1 MQAIP
6 SDYVP
11 DEQERKAFPD
21 GKYKASGI
29 VWFKLDDRQNPVLVS
44 QKDGRMVGR
53 CYFKVANHEDNPPAS
68 LELSEMALLVK
79 AFGGDLTALPEIPT
93 LDKPGKVSAYMMAV
107 EKAIEDA
114 NKEIPIEVANGW
126 VDNGSIA
133 GMDVTGYSYF
143 SFDSIVPSKTGEIKP
158 SEGQWGPYF
167 LTRWKVLAGE
177 GGGPSPFT
185 GALFTD
191 LINYAVD
198 VAGGRPDWKRTPT
211 GGYTAAAV
219 CLCKVMTLTAPVMF
233 ENDYT
238 AKDPYNLL
246 PEWADAAE
254 RRKQVLKGIRNKN
267 EKGKLRTDWSSVE
280 PVYNFGV
287 SPRVESPQA
296 EVPRLTP
303 FSHNVAVSSMPPG
316 EDDAKA
322 RLILKRLLIMLT
334 GAEAFVGDTFD
345 TNAEGKRTAIA
356 YLGPLK
362 AAKIVPHG
370 MIKNMTWEH
379 VQAILENIKVPDEHD
394 VALTNLR
401 HELAAVG
408 IGADDGSSD
417 F

>member
-1 MQAIP
+1 MEAIP

-29 VWFKLDDRQNPVLVS
+29 TWFTLDDRQNPVLVS

-53 CYFKVANHEDNPPAS
+53 CYFKVANREDGPPMS
-68 LELSEMALLVK
+68 LELAEMPLLVK
-79 AFGGDLTALPEIPT
+79 AFGGDLTSLPEMPT
-93 LDKPGKVSAYMMAV
+93 LDKPGKVSQYMFAV
-107 EKAIEDA
+107 EKVIARDE
-114 NKEIPIEVANGW
+114 KEISIEVTNGW

-133 GMDVTGYSYF
+133 GMDVLGYVYF
-143 SFDSIVPSKTGEIKP
+143 TFDSVVPSKTGEIKP

-185 GALFTD
+185 GVAFTD

-198 VAGGRPDWKRTPT
+198 VAGERPDWKRTPT

-219 CLCKVMTLTAPVMF
+219 TLCKVMTLTAPEMV
-233 ENDYT
+233 ESNYT
-238 AKDPYNLL
+238 HTNPFNLL
-246 PEWADAAE
+246 PEWGEKAE
-254 RRKQVLKGIRNKN
+254 TRKQVLKGIRNKN
-267 EKGKLRTDWSSVE
+267 EKGKLRTDWGSVE
-280 PVYNFGV
+280 PVYNFGEQHKVEQPPLLV
-287 SPRVESPQA
+287 SRP
-296 EVPRLTP
+296 TP
-303 FSHNVAVSSMPPG
+303 STTVSSMPPG

-322 RLILKRLLIMLT
+322 RLILKRLLTTLT

-345 TNAEGKRTAIA
+345 TNAEGKRTAIT

-362 AAKIVPHG
+362 TAKIVPHG

-379 VQAILENIKVPDEHD
+379 VQAILENIKVPPEHD